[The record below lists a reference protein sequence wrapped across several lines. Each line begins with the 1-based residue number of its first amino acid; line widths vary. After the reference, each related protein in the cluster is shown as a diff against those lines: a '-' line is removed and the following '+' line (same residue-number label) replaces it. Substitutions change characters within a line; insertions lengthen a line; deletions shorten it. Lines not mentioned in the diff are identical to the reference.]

1 MRPSGAQND
10 RCESQ
15 GSRGA
20 LERKRGGDLA
30 ERNQPGSRERV
41 PKLAHPANQREA
53 PDCGRWESGVREWDR
68 PGKRVWWR
76 CRALRSKARRTK
88 GTGEGSS
95 WDSYAFLWKTKGTME
110 VRDRNQKMSMG
121 VPRERPRG
129 N

>member
-1 MRPSGAQND
+1 MRVAG
-10 RCESQ
+10 
-15 GSRGA
+15 
-20 LERKRGGDLA
+20 
-30 ERNQPGSRERV
+30 QPGRFGEKAGRGLGGEKPTGKQGARS
-41 PKLAHPANQREA
+41 KLAHPANQREA